1 MMTTE
6 EAREFTNRWL
16 PCWTGN
22 KPEKLLEF
30 YADDAFFLDPGRP
43 AGIKGIDQLTTYF
56 TRVLAHNPTWVWTQ
70 LEPMPLVDGGF
81 ANRLQARVPIGEKV
95 VIECTALCFM
105 KFNDAGKIVRNEIY
119 FDRTDL
125 VREINKFRQSIA
137 H

>member
-6 EAREFTNRWL
+6 EARAFTDQWL
-16 PCWTGN
+16 PSWTGN
-22 KPEKLLEF
+22 NPERLLAF

-43 AGIKGIDQLTTYF
+43 AGIKGKEKLTAYF
-56 TRVLAHNPTWVWTQ
+56 TKVVGHNPTWVWTQ
-70 LEPMPLVDGGF
+70 LEPMPLQDGF
-81 ANRLQARVPIGEKV
+81 MNKLHAHIPIGDK
-95 VIECTALCFM
+95 VIECTALCFIQ
-105 KFNDAGKIVRNEIY
+105 FNSEGKIRRNEIY